1 MESFDEQLIK
11 EIKSSEPKG
20 IDEFVLQTVVVMVFL
35 FLVIFPFV
43 YIGNNIYLASLELE
57 RNRVAL
63 MVLQDE
69 NQQLKRDLQVDSFFM
84 K

>member
-1 MESFDEQLIK
+1 MQSFSDELLYELDK
-11 EIKSSEPKG
+11 NSPKG
-20 IDEFVLQTVVVMVFL
+20 IDDFVLQTVVFMV
-35 FLVIFPFV
+35 VIFIFFFPLI

-57 RNRVAL
+57 RNKVAL
-63 MVLQDE
+63 MVLLDE